1 MKVVKSV
8 LVIAH
13 ENADV
18 ERGLSDSGKNETDG
32 RVRLSEPSVNAIR
45 LTTDDLKMYGGKPHA
60 VPVNNRLLTL
70 GGSAHRHYTQM
81 LDEQRMKVE
90 AEKKEK
96 AIREEEK
103 KLQEEQGKDLARKTD
118 RLKDQEQ
125 TLLKK

>member
-1 MKVVKSV
+1 
-8 LVIAH
+8 
-13 ENADV
+13 
-18 ERGLSDSGKNETDG
+18 
-32 RVRLSEPSVNAIR
+32 
-45 LTTDDLKMYGGKPHA
+45 
-60 VPVNNRLLTL
+60 
-70 GGSAHRHYTQM
+70 M